1 MPAQNIFDNLL
12 LQGIRSG
19 YAPARERDARNWY
32 RTKAQNSNVTAENII
47 QKEKTR
53 YRQTVKPGRM
63 YLFSYDPKH
72 KETLP
77 FYDKYPLI
85 FMVDQAKGGFYGI
98 NLHYLPHRLRA
109 KLMDQLYSLVSNTKY
124 DERTKLKMSYQ
135 LLNGISKF
143 RYFKPCF
150 KHYLGNHVRS
160 RFIEIAASEWDIAL
174 MLPLQKFQK
183 ASVQEVWKQSKELIK
198 S

>member
-1 MPAQNIFDNLL
+1 MPAQNVFDNLL

-19 YAPARERDARNWY
+19 YAPAREQEARNWY
-32 RTKAQNSNVTAENII
+32 RTKAQKTTVTAESII
-47 QKEKTR
+47 QKERTR

-72 KETLP
+72 KDTLP
-77 FYDKYPLI
+77 YYDRYPLI
-85 FMVDQAKGGFYGI
+85 FMVDTAKDGFLGI
-98 NLHYLPHRLRA
+98 NMHYLPHRLRA
-109 KLMDQLYSLVSNTKY
+109 KLMDELYTLVSNSKY
-124 DERTKLKMSYQ
+124 DERTKLKLSYQ
-135 LLNGISKF
+135 LLKSISKF

-160 RFIEIAASEWDIAL
+160 RFIEIASSEWDIAM
-174 MLPLQKFQK
+174 MLPLQKFMK
-183 ASVQEVWKQSKELIK
+183 ATSQEVWKQSKELIK